1 MAARSSRVENARRRT
16 HARTPLLHRGAIGG
30 VLPAGPPTFD
40 RHVTVDADASGLIW
54 QRDPRGCRADTPRSG
69 YGRTFLT
76 AHGCTVYES
85 VNHTSTFT
93 VEVDLALN
101 HTSTFTAGANLAPTV
116 FSALNIHFR
125 GRPDAEHR
133 YIKDA
138 HPLSQILPFLF
149 HPLSSFSL
157 QVLFSSPFST

>member
-30 VLPAGPPTFD
+30 GLPAGPPTFD

-93 VEVDLALN
+93 V
-101 HTSTFTAGANLAPTV
+101 GANLAPTV

-138 HPLSQILPFLF
+138 RPLSQILPF
-149 HPLSSFSL
+149 
-157 QVLFSSPFST
+157 PFPP